1 MKKKLPEYT
10 LSDTD
15 VQAIIAALPLILLVE
30 TDTEE
35 QYELNEICCELAAAK
50 LIAKSTGFTANEL
63 RVIYSSVALANQYLA
78 GKWDLDVT
86 AEEKEELKKYMFT
99 YIKLE
104 KALAPHFPHL

>member
-10 LSDTD
+10 LSETD
-15 VQAIIAALPLILLVE
+15 VQAIITALPLTLLVE
-30 TDTEE
+30 TDSEE
-35 QYELNEICCELAAAK
+35 QYELNEACCELAASK
-50 LIAKSTGFTANEL
+50 LIAKSTGFTVNEL

-78 GKWDLDVT
+78 GKRDLDVT